1 MCLSVPFT
9 VPLGDIEFRF
19 VIFYNSFQQYGFF
32 QNVELT
38 LTFAA
43 RKLVFQI
50 WQAKID
56 RKTRSFKDKLKLIED
71 NNNKQTTQR
80 KLAAK
85 YGVSKSQ
92 VQRVLTN
99 KENIL

>member
-1 MCLSVPFT
+1 MASKN
-9 VPLGDIEFRF
+9 RSK
-19 VIFYNSFQQYGFF
+19 NK
-32 QNVELT
+32 ELN
-38 LTFAA
+38 
-43 RKLVFQI
+43 
-50 WQAKID
+50 
-56 RKTRSFKDKLKLIED
+56 FKDKLKLIED

-99 KENIL
+99 KENISKQKNNRSYSKRHRVQRKLMMNCFTFDCIL